1 LKEYANTGELDDMTL
16 DSLLVRSENVLTDKN
31 IMEHLT
37 EVHQIAKWKGVIMQR
52 LGDRLQVFSE
62 SSKADLEILQSSMS
76 ALEAKLQERGE
87 YEIKRESLNYMFEHR
102 QRIQSLLAIIV
113 KFNIERTQKLP

>member
-87 YEIKRESLNYMFEHR
+87 YEIKRESLNSNIAR
-102 QRIQSLLAIIV
+102 G
-113 KFNIERTQKLP
+113 FNHY